1 MWLQKW
7 DMNFDSVD
15 TSIYPL
21 VWYFAHFIW
30 GSNEF
35 EDFRIF
41 FQGFSKV
48 ILYCFCIHLFR
59 LSWPFC
65 YFYRFLC
72 DLLYLFRFRF
82 LSRRWQ
88 FRLFDL
94 WFWLLNLRLWLFD
107 WLYYNWLWLFY
118 FLRGWSWSWSC
129 NFLYFLLFWFNLLL
143 LLNWFLFY
151 LYFWCRGWFDNWLDR
166 LFY

>member
-7 DMNFDSVD
+7 DMDFDRVD
-15 TSIYPL
+15 TSINPL

-30 GSNEF
+30 GRNEF

-41 FQGFSKV
+41 FTGFSKV
-48 ILYCFCIHLFR
+48 FLYCFFIHLFR
-59 LSWPFC
+59 LSWLFC
-65 YFYRFLC
+65 YFNRFLC

-82 LSRRWQ
+82 LGRRCQ
-88 FRLFDL
+88 FRLLNL
-94 WFWLLNLRLWLFD
+94 WFWLLNLRFWLFD
-107 WLYYNWLWLFY
+107 WLNYYWLWLFY
-118 FLRGWSWSWSC
+118 FLRGWSWSC
-129 NFLYFLLFWFNLLL
+129 NFLYFLLFWFNFLLFL
-143 LLNWFLFY
+143 LHWFLFY